1 LPRDR
6 RTRGIKKIA
15 ALLIALGPELS
26 AKVLRLLP
34 DEDIEIITAEVAN
47 TTKVEPDLKQQ
58 VLGEVMEM
66 HQAHA
71 YMLEGG
77 VKYAK
82 DMLERA
88 LGAAK
93 SVEIMRKLTESTAL
107 KPFAFAKKVDPK
119 QMAGAIAE
127 EHPQTVALILSHL
140 EPEQAAVILSTL
152 SVEMRADVAKRIATM
167 ERVSPEVLVELESVL
182 SGKFTSFAQHDFAVA
197 GGIKALVNILNR
209 VDRATEKMIFEQLER
224 DDPALAEDIRKRLF
238 VFEDIIMLDD
248 SAIQRV
254 IRELDTKDLALALKG
269 AGAEVSQRVY
279 KNMSKKAAEMLREDT
294 EFMGPI
300 RLRDVEEAQQRIVAV
315 IRRLDEAGEIVIARG
330 GEDAIIV

>member
-1 LPRDR
+1 
-6 RTRGIKKIA
+6 
-15 ALLIALGPELS
+15 
-26 AKVLRLLP
+26 VLKLLP

-47 TTKVEPDLKQQ
+47 TTRVEPEFKEQ
-58 VLGEVMEM
+58 VLSEFMEM

-88 LGAAK
+88 LGAAR

-119 QMAGAIAE
+119 QIAGVISE
-127 EHPQTVALILSHL
+127 EHPQTVALILAYL
-140 EPEQAAVILSTL
+140 EPEQSALILSLLTA
-152 SVEMRADVAKRIATM
+152 EMRAEVAKRIATM
-167 ERVSPEVLVELESVL
+167 ERVSPEVLAELENVL
-182 SGKFTSFAQHDFAVA
+182 SGKFTSFAQQDFAVA
-197 GGIKALVNILNR
+197 GGIKSLVNILNR

-224 DDPALAEDIRKRLF
+224 DDPSLAEEIRKRLF

-254 IRELDTKDLALALKG
+254 IRELDTKDLSLALKG
-269 AGAEVSQRVY
+269 AGAEVSQRVF
-279 KNMSKKAAEMLREDT
+279 KNMSKKAAEMLREDM

-300 RLRDVEEAQQRIVAV
+300 RLRDVEEAQQRIVGI
-315 IRRLDEAGEIVIARG
+315 IRRLDEAGEIVLARG
-330 GEDAIIV
+330 GEDAIII